1 MSNTFGN
8 IFKITTYG
16 ESHGPAVGVIIDGCP
31 AGITIDTAFI
41 QSEMDKRKP
50 GQSAITTDR
59 KEADQVQI
67 ISGVYEGKTTGM
79 PIHLMIENTNV
90 KSEDYDRFKNTYR
103 PSHADYTYETKYGLR
118 DHRGGGRSSARE
130 TACRVAAGAI
140 AKIILQ
146 HFKIKQYTYV
156 SKVGN
161 LLLNTPYTQLN
172 LDNIYNNIIRCPDE
186 TKASEFIHYIETV
199 KAKGDSVGGVITSVI
214 QGAPA
219 GLGEPVYRKFH
230 AALGAAMLSINAV
243 HGFDYG
249 SGYAGT
255 DLLGSAHNDAFI
267 QGEQGVST
275 ATNHSGGIQGGITNG
290 MDIYFTV
297 AFKPTATIAFA
308 QNTVDKDGNAIELS
322 GKGRHDPCVLP
333 RAVPVVE
340 AMAALVLV
348 DFILMNQTARLDQIK
363 L

>member
-8 IFKITTYG
+8 IFRITTYG
-16 ESHGPAVGVIIDGCP
+16 ESHGPAVGVVIDGCP
-31 AGITIDTAFI
+31 AGVAIDLAFI
-41 QSEMDKRKP
+41 QAEMDKRKP

-67 ISGVYEGKTTGM
+67 ISGVYEGITTGT

-90 KSEDYDRFKNTYR
+90 KSEDYDTFKNTYR
-103 PSHADYTYETKYGLR
+103 PSHADYTYEFKYGLR

-140 AKIILQ
+140 AKIILR
-146 HFKIKQYTYV
+146 HFNIKQYTYV

-161 LLLNTPYTQLN
+161 LLLNKPYTELN
-172 LDNIYNNIIRCPDE
+172 LDNINNNIIRCPDE
-186 TKASEFIHYIETV
+186 SKAAEFIRYIEEI

-219 GLGEPVYRKFH
+219 GLGEPIYRKFH

-255 DLLGSAHNDAFI
+255 DLLGSSHNDAFVHE
-267 QGEQGVST
+267 GGGVQT
-275 ATNHSGGIQGGITNG
+275 ETNHSGGIQGGITNG

-297 AFKPTATIAFA
+297 AFKPTATIAHT
-308 QNTVDKDGNAIELS
+308 QNTIDKDGNTITLS

-333 RAVPVVE
+333 RAVPIVE

-348 DFILMNQTARLDQIK
+348 DFILLNQSAQFQKIIT
-363 L
+363 